1 MRSFLLVS
9 KEKEILNLLRR
20 TLDPR
25 AKVEHTKSKD
35 AGYKAALQQFRQAYP
50 AVEVIVISPQEM
62 IREAVKAVKAGAAD
76 YLTCPIE
83 PEEVKYVIE
92 SINEAILLR
101 SELDYLKDQ
110 FWQPSSLAIIQTKS
124 PVMQEVFA
132 KIRSVAPTKSAVLLK
147 RCQVCQCPLRCDSGH
162 SFGKRAVRT

>member
-35 AGYKAALQQFRQAYP
+35 AALNMLKEARYDIVLIDVEILRKAVTASGYKAALQQFRQAYP

-62 IREAVKAVKAGAAD
+62 IREAVKAVKAGAR
-76 YLTCPIE
+76 
-83 PEEVKYVIE
+83 K
-92 SINEAILLR
+92 
-101 SELDYLKDQ
+101 
-110 FWQPSSLAIIQTKS
+110 
-124 PVMQEVFA
+124 
-132 KIRSVAPTKSAVLLK
+132 
-147 RCQVCQCPLRCDSGH
+147 
-162 SFGKRAVRT
+162 